1 FNAEPIQADSQPT
14 IAPQGVLWARHQHT
28 FAGVA
33 DWEENRRRYYQ
44 MLYFQGRDGDW
55 LKSALTR
62 CRDIEA
68 CMALFGWDR
77 FNATL
82 SAASRPLTIEEI
94 DEEVE
99 AFRAFRETFDETL
112 AYDPVLNYAVCRID
126 TELPAEFLSRWYE
139 LGEPELH
146 GSYVLTPLTPK

>member
-1 FNAEPIQADSQPT
+1 
-14 IAPQGVLWARHQHT
+14 LWARHQHT

-44 MLYFQGRDGDW
+44 LLYFQGRDGDW
-55 LKSALTR
+55 LKSALIR

-82 SAASRPLTIEEI
+82 SAAARPLTLAEI

-99 AFRAFRETFDETL
+99 AFKLFRESFDETL
-112 AYDPVLNYAVCRID
+112 AYDPVLNYAVYRVD
-126 TELPAEFLSRWYE
+126 TEMPAEFLARWYE
-139 LGEPELH
+139 IGEPEIH
-146 GSYVLTPLTPK
+146 GSYVLAPLLPK